1 MFLKYFMN
9 KGRIKIMKKILLS
22 LFAFVLMMPLAVA
35 AQYDS
40 SKSSKMA
47 KTQDIVE
54 TAKSAKMFNTLLKA
68 AKAAGLAEMLKMD
81 GPYTVF
87 APTDDAFA
95 KIPKETLNNLLKPEN
110 KEMLANVLKYHVVS
124 GKVLASEVVGMDR
137 ATTALGQDVMIMTE
151 GGKVMLN
158 NSATVIKTDVMAS
171 NGVIH
176 VIDTVLMP
184 KM

>member
-1 MFLKYFMN
+1 
-9 KGRIKIMKKILLS
+9 MKKILLS
-22 LFAFVLMMPLAVA
+22 LFALMIMMPLAVA
-35 AQYDS
+35 AQNNTM
-40 SKSSKMA
+40 KSSKMA
-47 KTQDIVE
+47 KTKDIVE

-87 APTDDAFA
+87 APTDEAFA

-124 GKVLASEVVGMDR
+124 GKVPASQVVGMDR
-137 ATTALGQDVMIMTE
+137 ATTALGQDVTIATTN
-151 GGKVMLN
+151 GKVMLN
-158 NSATVIKTDVMAS
+158 NSATVVKADVMAS

-184 KM
+184 QM